1 MPVMFGM
8 NSRLVKEDG
17 KVQEKVWRSGGLYG
31 QAIDKIIYW
40 LDKALGVAE
49 DAQQKIVIEKL
60 IRFYKNGDLKD
71 FDEYSIAWVKDLD
84 SRVDFVNGFIESYG
98 DPLGLKASW
107 ESIVNFKDLEATKR
121 TEIISANAQWFED
134 RSPVDHRFKKRK

>member
-1 MPVMFGM
+1 MMPVMFGM

-49 DAQQKIVIEKL
+49 DAQQK
-60 IRFYKNGDLKD
+60 
-71 FDEYSIAWVKDLD
+71 
-84 SRVDFVNGFIESYG
+84 
-98 DPLGLKASW
+98 
-107 ESIVNFKDLEATKR
+107 
-121 TEIISANAQWFED
+121 
-134 RSPVDHRFKKRK
+134 

>member
-1 MPVMFGM
+1 MH
-8 NSRLVKEDG
+8 NK
-17 KVQEKVWRSGGLYG
+17 
-31 QAIDKIIYW
+31 
-40 LDKALGVAE
+40 
-49 DAQQKIVIEKL
+49 KIVIEKL

-134 RSPVDHRFKKRK
+134 HSPVDHRFKKKGSERCVGQGDYSRYAGGGFVSCYSDWD

>member
-1 MPVMFGM
+1 MCI
-8 NSRLVKEDG
+8 RD
-17 KVQEKVWRSGGLYG
+17 R
-31 QAIDKIIYW
+31 
-40 LDKALGVAE
+40 ALGVAE

-121 TEIISANAQWFED
+121 TEIISANAQWFEAV
-134 RSPVDHRFKKRK
+134 SYTHLSGL